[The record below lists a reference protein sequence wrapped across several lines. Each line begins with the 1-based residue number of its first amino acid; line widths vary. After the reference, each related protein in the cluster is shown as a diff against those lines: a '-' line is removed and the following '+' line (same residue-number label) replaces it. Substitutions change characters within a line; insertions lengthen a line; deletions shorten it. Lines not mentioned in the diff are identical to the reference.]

1 MRRILLTIAMA
12 ICAVAMQ
19 AQLSIEQIFNAAW
32 ASDPNVTE
40 AVVTGKAARKINSRL
55 ERLAFFKADAAV
67 YGERVCKLILADAHN
82 ASGRDLRYS
91 DGKLSYAYLALNN
104 PQPNSLNTY
113 LYFVE
118 SRRKTQS
125 STIIVVL
132 LEGKLS
138 AKEQAKIIES
148 LKKNKK

>member
-1 MRRILLTIAMA
+1 MRRILLTITMA

-19 AQLSIEQIFNAAW
+19 AQLSIEQIFNAAC

-55 ERLAFFKADAAV
+55 ERLAFFKADAAE
-67 YGERVCKLILADAHN
+67 YGERVRKLVLADSHN
-82 ASGRDLRYS
+82 ASGRDLRYT
-91 DGKLSYAYLALNN
+91 DGKLSYAYLSLNN

-113 LYFVE
+113 VYFVE
-118 SRRKTQS
+118 SRRKAQS
-125 STIIVVL
+125 ATIMVVL

>member
-67 YGERVCKLILADAHN
+67 YGERVCKLILADGISRAPRLSFR
-82 ASGRDLRYS
+82 ALRQRLRP
-91 DGKLSYAYLALNN
+91 LSPRRTYIRTST
-104 PQPNSLNTY
+104 PPSLSCAR
-113 LYFVE
+113 F
-118 SRRKTQS
+118 R
-125 STIIVVL
+125 
-132 LEGKLS
+132 
-138 AKEQAKIIES
+138 A
-148 LKKNKK
+148 

>member
-82 ASGRDLRYS
+82 ASGRDLR
-91 DGKLSYAYLALNN
+91 
-104 PQPNSLNTY
+104 
-113 LYFVE
+113 
-118 SRRKTQS
+118 
-125 STIIVVL
+125 
-132 LEGKLS
+132 
-138 AKEQAKIIES
+138 
-148 LKKNKK
+148 